1 MSANIT
7 INQAAEKAHQVELI
21 SLLIELYPNQLQDS
35 EISALSSLMAKL
47 SGDVRVFLQKEIEA
61 QEGNA

>member
-1 MSANIT
+1 MNTNIT
-7 INQAAEKAHQVELI
+7 ISQAAEKAHQVELI
-21 SLLIELYPNQLQDS
+21 SLLIELYPNQLRDS

-47 SGDVRVFLQKEIEA
+47 SGDVCVFLQKEIEA